1 MISQEMMNYT
11 HSVPA
16 PRTMGRVDTVDISRS
31 LDFRIPYLKYLL
43 LAMLASLGFLMVY
56 SQYIGSQYY
65 EMQQLRKEIVALE
78 RSNEL
83 SRLEVA
89 RLASLSRIQK
99 VAETELGMHVAETAI
114 YGKQD
119 FVIDQSRIRD

>member
-11 HSVPA
+11 NSVPA
-16 PRTMGRVDTVDISRS
+16 PRTMGRVDTVDVSWS
-31 LDFRIPYLKYLL
+31 LDFEIPYLKYILSAL
-43 LAMLASLGFLMVY
+43 FLSLGVLMAY

-78 RSNEL
+78 RSNEI

-89 RLASLSRIQK
+89 RLASLSRIQTI
-99 VAETELGMHVAETAI
+99 AETELGMHVAQAAI

-119 FVIDQSRIRD
+119 FVVDQSRIKD

>member
-43 LAMLASLGFLMVY
+43 SAMLASLGFLMVY

-83 SRLEVA
+83 LRLEVA

>member
-16 PRTMGRVDTVDISRS
+16 PRSMGRVDTVDISRS

-43 LAMLASLGFLMVY
+43 SAMLASLGFLMVY

>member
-16 PRTMGRVDTVDISRS
+16 PRTMGRVDTVDVSWS
-31 LDFRIPYLKYLL
+31 VDFEIPYLKYILSALL
-43 LAMLASLGFLMVY
+43 LSLGVLMAY

-78 RSNEL
+78 RTNEI

-89 RLASLSRIQK
+89 RLASLSRIQTI
-99 VAETELGMHVAETAI
+99 AETELGMHVAQAAI

-119 FVIDQSRIRD
+119 FVVDQSRIKD

>member
-16 PRTMGRVDTVDISRS
+16 PRTMGRVDTVDVSWS
-31 LDFRIPYLKYLL
+31 LDFEIPYLKYILSAL
-43 LAMLASLGFLMVY
+43 FLSLGVLMAY

-78 RSNEL
+78 RTNEI

-89 RLASLSRIQK
+89 RLASLSRIQTI
-99 VAETELGMHVAETAI
+99 AETELGMHVAQAAI

-119 FVIDQSRIRD
+119 FVVDQSRIKD

>member
-16 PRTMGRVDTVDISRS
+16 PRTMGHVDTVDVSWS
-31 LDFRIPYLKYLL
+31 LDFEIPYLKYIL
-43 LAMLASLGFLMVY
+43 LALLVPLGVLMAY

-78 RSNEL
+78 RSNEI

-89 RLASLSRIQK
+89 RLASLSRIQTI
-99 VAETELGMHVAETAI
+99 AETELGMHVAQAAI

-119 FVIDQSRIRD
+119 FVVDQSRIRD

>member
-16 PRTMGRVDTVDISRS
+16 PRSMGRVDTVDVSWS
-31 LDFRIPYLKYLL
+31 LDFEIPYLKYIL
-43 LAMLASLGFLMVY
+43 LALLVPLGVLMAY

-78 RSNEL
+78 RSNEI

-89 RLASLSRIQK
+89 RLASLSRIQTI
-99 VAETELGMHVAETAI
+99 AETELGMHVAQAAI

-119 FVIDQSRIRD
+119 FVVDQSRIKD

>member
-16 PRTMGRVDTVDISRS
+16 PRTMGRVDTVDVSWS
-31 LDFRIPYLKYLL
+31 LDFEIPYLKYILSAL
-43 LAMLASLGFLMVY
+43 FLSLGVLMAY

-78 RSNEL
+78 RSNEI

-89 RLASLSRIQK
+89 RLASLSRIQTI
-99 VAETELGMHVAETAI
+99 AETELGMHVAQAAI

-119 FVIDQSRIRD
+119 FVVDQSRIKD

>member
-43 LAMLASLGFLMVY
+43 SAMLASLGFLMVY

>member
-1 MISQEMMNYT
+1 M
-11 HSVPA
+11 A
-16 PRTMGRVDTVDISRS
+16 
-31 LDFRIPYLKYLL
+31 
-43 LAMLASLGFLMVY
+43 Y

-78 RSNEL
+78 RSNEI

-89 RLASLSRIQK
+89 RLASLSRIQTI
-99 VAETELGMHVAETAI
+99 AETELGMHVAQAAI

-119 FVIDQSRIRD
+119 FVVDQSRIRD

>member
-16 PRTMGRVDTVDISRS
+16 PRTMGRVDTVDVSWS
-31 LDFRIPYLKYLL
+31 VDFEIPYLKYILSALL
-43 LAMLASLGFLMVY
+43 LSLGVLMAY

-78 RSNEL
+78 RSNEI

-89 RLASLSRIQK
+89 RLASLSRIQTI
-99 VAETELGMHVAETAI
+99 AETELGMHVAQAAI

-119 FVIDQSRIRD
+119 FVVDQSRIKD

>member
-16 PRTMGRVDTVDISRS
+16 PGSLRRVDTAEVSWH
-31 LDFRIPYLKYLL
+31 LDFQIPYLTYILS
-43 LAMLASLGFLMVY
+43 AMLVSLGILMVY

-83 SRLEVA
+83 ARLEVA
-89 RLASLSRIQK
+89 RLSSISRVQT
-99 VAETELGMHVAETAI
+99 VAETELGMHVAESAV
-114 YGKQD
+114 YGKRDLVAGQT
-119 FVIDQSRIRD
+119 VIKD

>member
-1 MISQEMMNYT
+1 MISQDMMNYT

-16 PRTMGRVDTVDISRS
+16 PRSVRVARPVNVS
-31 LDFRIPYLKYLL
+31 LGLDVRIPYLKYILSATL
-43 LAMLASLGFLMVY
+43 VSLGVLLVY

-83 SRLEVA
+83 ARLEVA
-89 RLASLSRIQK
+89 RLASLSRIQQI
-99 VAETELGMHVAETAI
+99 AETELGMHVAESAI

-119 FVIDQSRIRD
+119 VAIDQSHIRD

>member
-16 PRTMGRVDTVDISRS
+16 PRSMGRVDTVDVSWS
-31 LDFRIPYLKYLL
+31 LDFEIPYLKYILL
-43 LAMLASLGFLMVY
+43 SLLVPLGVLMAY

-78 RSNEL
+78 RSNEI

-89 RLASLSRIQK
+89 RLASLSRIQTI
-99 VAETELGMHVAETAI
+99 AETELGMHVAQAAI

-119 FVIDQSRIRD
+119 FVVDQSRIRD

>member
-16 PRTMGRVDTVDISRS
+16 PRTMGRVDTVDVSWS
-31 LDFRIPYLKYLL
+31 LDFEIPYLKYIL
-43 LAMLASLGFLMVY
+43 LALLVPLGVLMAY

-78 RSNEL
+78 RSNEI

-89 RLASLSRIQK
+89 RLASLSRIQTI
-99 VAETELGMHVAETAI
+99 AETELGMHVAQAAI

-119 FVIDQSRIRD
+119 FVVDQSRIRD

>member
-16 PRTMGRVDTVDISRS
+16 PRSMGRVDTVDVSWS
-31 LDFRIPYLKYLL
+31 LDFEIPYLKYIL
-43 LAMLASLGFLMVY
+43 LALLVPLGVLMAY

-78 RSNEL
+78 RSNEI

-89 RLASLSRIQK
+89 RLASLSRIQTI
-99 VAETELGMHVAETAI
+99 AETELGMHVAQAAI

-119 FVIDQSRIRD
+119 FVVDQSRIRD